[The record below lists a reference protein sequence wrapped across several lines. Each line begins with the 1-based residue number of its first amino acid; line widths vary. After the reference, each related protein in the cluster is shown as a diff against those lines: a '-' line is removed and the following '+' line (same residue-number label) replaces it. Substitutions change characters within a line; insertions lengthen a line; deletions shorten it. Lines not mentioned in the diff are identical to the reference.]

1 MLSLLHKG
9 DGPVSR
15 ETQGLATYLVPLARL
30 VDNSYQPRQYN
41 DPDHVLG
48 IAKSLIDLQPTLP
61 ETRGLQQV
69 PMGRIMR
76 WADSW
81 QPPAADYDNPEVMRQ
96 YIADPQFLVEMAF
109 GHSRRLAFDVL
120 AKGVGSVFPDLTGTE
135 QVAFNGRE
143 FDPGVYADMPIILLP
158 LTDVQMWQQAIV
170 ENAARRDI
178 SAIEKAQALKR
189 AVDELGMTITDAAA
203 SMDMSRSAASNLLR
217 LLDLPQEYQDAIV
230 NGQMS
235 ETHGRTLLTMRPAMH
250 LVKGTPAELG
260 AMTRKEL
267 EAHVA
272 KLVASCKPLP
282 TQKLTRYNMVVRW
295 SNSLSSENCA
305 PPVWAYD
312 WQPEDA
318 DGIVGVCDGCQWRV
332 TFAGDPGPRC
342 TQLVSAGGRSCFDAK
357 DRAWA
362 KQQAELQAQAIQR
375 PAAPAAAPAVS
386 RETQTTSEPSDQ
398 SITDHTSEHTSTAP
412 AQTSTSTAGS
422 VSRETPAAPAAKVF
436 VPEKP
441 SDQPTWFMDDN
452 GWGHAPGTLIKE
464 GLCSQEKCQCFV
476 VAFKERLSGGEVR
489 PDPEHAPN
497 MCFGCTSAQR
507 LARRKQEL
515 EHGDMTAKRAAI
527 KAENTACTELLR
539 EAFWRLTAQDLW
551 HNNVFMRALWKA
563 DTFTTYATKSQAD
576 SLDALTIQE
585 RIWMH
590 VAKGRCTTWSQFQ
603 VNGDSMHWDMK
614 KVQAWLKEVGSEF
627 ANPKGGVWAELLQP
641 ATPADAHPEELEL

>member
-9 DGPVSR
+9 EAPVSR
-15 ETQGLATYLVPLARL
+15 ETQGLATYLVPLGRL

-69 PMGRIMR
+69 PMGRIVR

-81 QPPAADYDNPEVMRQ
+81 QPPAADYDNADAIRDYLANEQ
-96 YIADPQFLVEMAF
+96 YVVEMAF

-120 AKGVGSVFPDLTGTE
+120 AHGVASIFPHLAGTE

-143 FDPGVYADMPIILLP
+143 FDPATYEAMPIVLVP
-158 LTDVQMWQQAIV
+158 LTDAQLWQQAIV
-170 ENAARRDI
+170 ENSARRDI
-178 SAIEKAQALKR
+178 SAIEKAQALQR
-189 AVDELGMTITDAAA
+189 ATSELGMTITEAAA
-203 SMDMSRSAASNLLR
+203 AMDMSRSAASNLLR
-217 LLDLPQEYQDAIV
+217 LLELPQDYQDAII
-230 NGQMS
+230 NGAMS

-250 LVKGTPAELG
+250 LVKGTPQELG
-260 AMTRKEL
+260 GMTRKDL

-272 KLVASCKPLP
+272 KLVGSCKPLP
-282 TQKLTRYNMVVRW
+282 AEKLTRYEIVVRW
-295 SNSLSSENCA
+295 SNSLQKENCA

-312 WQPEDA
+312 WQPEEA
-318 DGIVGVCDGCQWRV
+318 DGIVGACDGCKWRV

-342 TQLVSAGGRSCFDAK
+342 AQLVSSGGRSCFDAK

-362 KQQAELQAQAIQR
+362 KEQAALQAQVIQR
-375 PAAPAAAPAVS
+375 PAAPPPASVS
-386 RETQTTSEPSDQ
+386 RETRTASEPADQ
-398 SITDHTSEHTSTAP
+398 SITDHTSAHTSTAP
-412 AQTSTSTAGS
+412 AHTS
-422 VSRETPAAPAAKVF
+422 TPAANVF

-441 SDQPTWFMDDN
+441 SDSPNWFVDSN
-452 GWGHAPGTLIKE
+452 GWGVAPGVLIDKGMCGPE
-464 GLCSQEKCQCFV
+464 QCKCFV
-476 VAFKERLSGGEVR
+476 VAFKERLSGDEIR

-497 MCFGCTSAQR
+497 MCYGCTSAQR

-515 EHGDMTAKRAAI
+515 EHGDMVAKRAAI
-527 KAENTACTELLR
+527 KAENAACTELLR
-539 EAFWRLTAQDLW
+539 EAFWRLTAQDVW

-603 VNGDSMHWDMK
+603 VDGDSQHWDMK
-614 KVQAWLKEVGSEF
+614 KVKAWLKEVGAEF

-641 ATPADAHPEELEL
+641 AAPADAHPEELEL

>member
-1 MLSLLHKG
+1 MLNLLHKG
-9 DGPVSR
+9 EQPVSR
-15 ETQGLATYLVPLARL
+15 ETQGLATYLVPLGRL
-30 VDNSYQPRQYN
+30 VDNSYQPRQFN

-69 PMGRIMR
+69 PMGRIVR

-81 QPPAADYDNPEVMRQ
+81 QPPAGDYDNPETIRGYISDSQ
-96 YIADPQFLVEMAF
+96 YVVEMAF

-120 AKGVGSVFPDLTGTE
+120 ANGVKSIFPQLEGTE
-135 QVAFNGRE
+135 QVPWNGRE
-143 FDPGVYADMPIILLP
+143 FDSATYADMPIVLVP
-158 LTDVQMWQQAIV
+158 LTDAQMWQQAIV

-217 LLDLPQEYQDAIV
+217 LLELPQEYQQAII

-235 ETHGRTLLTMRPAMH
+235 ETHGRTLLALKGAWH
-250 LVKGTPAELG
+250 LVKGSPQELG
-260 AMTRKEL
+260 GMTRKEL

-272 KLVASCKPLP
+272 KLVGSCKPLP
-282 TQKLTRYNMVVRW
+282 VQKLTKYNIVVRW
-295 SNSLSSENCA
+295 SNSLSAENCA

-312 WQPEDA
+312 WQPAA
-318 DGIVGVCDGCQWRV
+318 DPDIVGPCDGCQWRV

-342 TQLVSAGGRSCFDAK
+342 AQLVSASGRSCYEAK
-357 DRAWA
+357 NRAWS
-362 KQQAELQAQAIQR
+362 KQQAELQAQIIQR
-375 PAAPAAAPAVS
+375 PAAPAAPVS
-386 RETQTTSEPSDQ
+386 RETETTSKPSDQ
-398 SITDHTSEHTSTAP
+398 SITEHTSTAP
-412 AQTSTSTAGS
+412 AYTSTAAA
-422 VSRETPAAPAAKVF
+422 AAPAATVF

-441 SDQPTWFMDDN
+441 SDTPNWFVDSN
-452 GWGHAPGTLIKE
+452 GWGVAPGVLIKE
-464 GLCSQEKCQCFV
+464 GKCGPEQCKCFV
-476 VAFKERLSGGEVR
+476 VAFKERLSGDEVR

-497 MCFGCTSAQR
+497 MCYGCTSAQR

-527 KAENTACTELLR
+527 KAENAACTEMLR

-603 VNGDSMHWDMK
+603 VDGESQHWDMK
-614 KVQAWLKEVGSEF
+614 KVHAWLQEVGAEF

-641 ATPADAHPEELEL
+641 AAPADAHPEELQL